1 MAVLDNVYKVRCLCD
16 CQNEEFEN
24 ETQEKK
30 KQEQVEK
37 FQRLQ
42 QGSILG
48 KKYADT
54 TFANTDIDRS
64 NSFLQAMARCQK
76 YCEAYK
82 ECFKKGYGIYFYGSW
97 GGVGAHLMACMIND
111 LNKKKYALHFDKLF

>member
-1 MAVLDNVYKVRCLCD
+1 MEEINKTTDNLMMATFSKQIELKEDEYLKDDIIYCKKCNTPRMAVLDNVYKVRCLCD

-48 KKYADT
+48 KKIRRHN
-54 TFANTDIDRS
+54 F
-64 NSFLQAMARCQK
+64 
-76 YCEAYK
+76 CEYRHRPK
-82 ECFKKGYGIYFYGSW
+82 
-97 GGVGAHLMACMIND
+97 
-111 LNKKKYALHFDKLF
+111 